1 MDRFDPFV
9 KYSDIYGD
17 VINWEK
23 DPMNKPQNQ
32 NKYFFSDGKTYYE
45 QICKMLKLMSVFKD
59 AFNQIYDNEDEIS
72 SAWSNF
78 VENLSATAIYGE
90 EAGVELTWTD
100 TSVNF
105 AFTIP
110 GGEDGVGIASITFNS
125 DYTMTITLTNGQ
137 TYTSTS
143 LRGPQGEQGIQGPQ
157 GEQGIQGPRGE
168 DGTSFHILAIYPTL
182 ADLETAHPTGNIGD
196 AYAVGTATS
205 NVVYNWDIDHLEW
218 KNIGSLK
225 GPQGEQG
232 IQGPQGEQGIQG
244 PQGEQGIQ
252 GPTGPQGEQGPQGQT
267 GPQGPQG
274 NPGQGVPT
282 SGTTGQALVK
292 SSNNDYDTE
301 WKTLMGVPSTYTPN
315 HLAKINS
322 SGQIEDSGVSIAD
335 LQLLVV
341 EKSSFSSLPQ
351 TISNANITSDMV
363 VINSVLSNPSAQTGN
378 WTVTTSNGSLV
389 ISGSISGS
397 TTLTLYLLEQ
407 R

>member
-72 SAWSNF
+72 SAWQNF
-78 VENLSATAIYGE
+78 IDNLSATAIAGE

-110 GGEDGVGIASITFNS
+110 IAVDVAGISSITFNS
-125 DYTMTITLTNGQ
+125 DYTMTITLTDGR

-143 LRGPQGEQGIQGPQ
+143 LRGPQGEQGIQGPP
-157 GEQGIQGPRGE
+157 GEQGI
-168 DGTSFHILAIYPTL
+168 
-182 ADLETAHPTGNIGD
+182 
-196 AYAVGTATS
+196 
-205 NVVYNWDIDHLEW
+205 
-218 KNIGSLK
+218 
-225 GPQGEQG
+225 
-232 IQGPQGEQGIQG
+232 
-244 PQGEQGIQ
+244 
-252 GPTGPQGEQGPQGQT
+252 
-267 GPQGPQG
+267 QGPQG

-301 WKTLMGVPSTYTPN
+301 WKTLMGVPSTYTAN
-315 HLAKINS
+315 NLAKINS
-322 SGQIEDSGVSIAD
+322 NGQIEDSGKSLANLQELPKLLWTNANVS
-335 LQLLVV
+335 
-341 EKSSFSSLPQ
+341 SPFSAQ
-351 TISNANITSDMV
+351 TISLDLSGYNGVWIVFASSNSSNNQYNSILLFDNLRYRIEFVEPTSATYGLIV
-363 VINSVLSNPSAQTGN
+363 VSSRI
-378 WTVTTSNGSLV
+378 VTKTNNGLKFDV
-389 ISGSISGS
+389 GSQA
-397 TTLTLYLLEQ
+397 TTLGFADTDNTRIIPYKIYGV
-407 R
+407 